1 VGEQR
6 DGETVSDQVEQPVP
20 HDGDGVPGEDVSSS
34 ELTGHDAVDGVL
46 RSLEGLG
53 DKPVEE
59 HVAIFESAHEQL
71 RAALADA
78 GDRPGGP
85 TAG

>member
-1 VGEQR
+1 MGEQR
-6 DGETVSDQVEQPVP
+6 DGGTVSDQVEQPVP
-20 HDGDGVPGEDVSSS
+20 HDAAPGEDVSPS
-34 ELTGHDAVDGVL
+34 ELTGHEAVDGVL

-85 TAG
+85 AAG

>member
-1 VGEQR
+1 MGEQR
-6 DGETVSDQVEQPVP
+6 DGGTVSDQVEEPVP
-20 HDGDGVPGEDVSSS
+20 HDAAPGEDVSSS
-34 ELTGHDAVDGVL
+34 ELTGHEAVDGVL

-78 GDRPGGP
+78 GNRPGGP
-85 TAG
+85 AAG

>member
-1 VGEQR
+1 M
-6 DGETVSDQVEQPVP
+6 SDQVEEPVP
-20 HDGDGVPGEDVSSS
+20 HDAAPGEGVSSS
-34 ELTGHDAVDGVL
+34 ELTGHEVVDGVL
-46 RSLEGLG
+46 RSLEDLG

-78 GDRPGGP
+78 GNRPGGP
-85 TAG
+85 AAG

>member
-1 VGEQR
+1 MGEQR

-20 HDGDGVPGEDVSSS
+20 HDGAPGDDLSSS
-34 ELTGHDAVDGVL
+34 ELTGHEAVDDVL

-53 DKPVEE
+53 DKPVEG

-85 TAG
+85 AAG